1 MPTKTTETARVP
13 EDISGRQRRMPVGG
27 ITWRHTFR
35 ALRHRNYR
43 LFFWGQL
50 VSLIGTWMQQTAM
63 SWFVYQITNSKLL
76 LGTVAAVGSAP
87 MMLFSIW
94 GGSLADLYPKRSI
107 IVATQ
112 TAQMICAFLLAT
124 GAWSGFATPLFII
137 IIAALNGVAMGFDM
151 PARQAFTVEMASRED
166 LLNAISLNSSI
177 VNGAR
182 VVGPSVA
189 GLLIGAVGV
198 AMCFFLNG
206 LSFIAVIAG
215 FLLMRL
221 PPFERQIEIASAG
234 EHAWEGILYA
244 IKHPRVRMILLLFLA
259 VGVFGWSYGVLMPAF
274 ARDVLGRG
282 ANGYGILMSASGTG
296 AFIGAL
302 VVATYGHLFTP
313 RKIALGGVWL
323 FSIAML
329 AVSFTKSFPLALV
342 FLFAAGFGML
352 LFFSTSNT
360 VLQTIVPDEMRGRV
374 MGVWS
379 LVFGAMIP
387 LGSLEAG
394 AVAHWAGTPV
404 ALAFGACVCA
414 LAALV
419 TLIIIRRRDAQ
430 LALSRRTE

>member
-1 MPTKTTETARVP
+1 MATRTTETARVP
-13 EDISGRQRRMPVGG
+13 EDLSGRERRIPVGG

-50 VSLIGTWMQQTAM
+50 VSLTGTWMQQTAM
-63 SWFVYQITNSKLL
+63 SWFVYETTNSKLL
-76 LGTVAAVGSAP
+76 LGLVSAAGSAP
-87 MMLFSIW
+87 MVFSSIW
-94 GGSLADLYPKRSI
+94 GGALADLYPKRSI
-107 IVATQ
+107 LVLTQ
-112 TAQMICAFLLAT
+112 SAQMLCAFLLAA
-124 GAWSGFATPLFII
+124 GVWLGFATPPFIMI
-137 IIAALNGVAMGFDM
+137 VAAFNGTAMGFDM
-151 PARQAFTVEMASRED
+151 PARQAFTVEMTSRED

-189 GLLIGAVGV
+189 GLMIGAVGV

-206 LSFIAVIAG
+206 LSFVAVIAG
-215 FLLMRL
+215 FLMMRL
-221 PPFERQIEIASAG
+221 PAFQRPPHAVSAG
-234 EHAWEGILYA
+234 EHAWNGLVYS
-244 IKHPRVRMILLLFLA
+244 IKHRRVRTILLLFFA
-259 VGVFGWSYGVLMPAF
+259 VGVFGWSYVVLMPAF
-274 ARDVLGRG
+274 ARDVLNRG

-313 RKIALGGVWL
+313 RRLALGGVWL
-323 FSIAML
+323 FSAAL
-329 AVSFTKSFPLALV
+329 LALSLSRSFYV
-342 FLFAAGFGML
+342 ALAFLFIAGFGML

-387 LGSLEAG
+387 LGSLEVG
-394 AVAHWAGTPV
+394 AVAHWIGTSF
-404 ALAFGACVCA
+404 ALAVGAIICA
-414 LAALV
+414 ASALV
-419 TLIIIRRRDAQ
+419 TLLAIRRREAQ
-430 LALSRRTE
+430 NSK